1 MAVNLIVLAVTL
13 LMAAFLGVWIFF
25 PRLRAWMEM
34 PKYRFLERQRQFLGV
49 FRDFWCVPGSSAHEG
64 GTVSAGGAAPMIV
77 CIELV
82 QQNLETTVYQGFNR
96 ILADATASVFRPCS
110 GATGCSVY
118 LTLTILTPSNNE
130 FRCLFLA
137 ARNFPLHYQV
147 FHFSVTI

>member
-49 FRDFWCVPGSSAHEG
+49 SRDSSAHEG

-82 QQNLETTVYQGFNR
+82 Q
-96 ILADATASVFRPCS
+96 
-110 GATGCSVY
+110 
-118 LTLTILTPSNNE
+118 
-130 FRCLFLA
+130 
-137 ARNFPLHYQV
+137 
-147 FHFSVTI
+147 